1 MAFWLSIMS
10 LLFGGGVVWTW
21 WKWHTQ
27 QLWKAIERRCS
38 DDYYLHGCFLW
49 VIWHGP
55 VRNYAGHHMHQRWRC
70 NRPLRLAIQGPYGDY
85 PNWRI
90 SFMWK
95 EGGTM
100 DYAWE
105 YHPDKPSR
113 PIQSFADVR
122 TILEQEA
129 LCLLWLGRGHATL
142 DSFVPRKKLRG
153 IC

>member
-1 MAFWLSIMS
+1 MIIIFMGAFCGSYGTGQYAITLDTICINVGGAIDLSV
-10 LLFGGGVVWTW
+10 LLSRGLMVTILTGASVLCG
-21 WKWHTQ
+21 
-27 QLWKAIERRCS
+27 
-38 DDYYLHGCFLW
+38 
-49 VIWHGP
+49 
-55 VRNYAGHHMHQRWRC
+55 
-70 NRPLRLAIQGPYGDY
+70 
-85 PNWRI
+85 
-90 SFMWK
+90 K